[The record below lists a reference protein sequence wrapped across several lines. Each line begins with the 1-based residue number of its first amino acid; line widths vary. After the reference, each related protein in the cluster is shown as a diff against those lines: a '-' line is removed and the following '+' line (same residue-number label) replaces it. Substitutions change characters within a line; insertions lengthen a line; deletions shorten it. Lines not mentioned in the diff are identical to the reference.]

1 MVIKE
6 VFHNVIKH
14 GVSGDVWDKKKVGKR
29 LLRDYDTF
37 SFVLSNKVIQ
47 LVRKS

>member
-14 GVSGDVWDKKKVGKR
+14 GVSGDVWDKKKWAK
-29 LLRDYDTF
+29 DY
-37 SFVLSNKVIQ
+37 
-47 LVRKS
+47 